1 MIPLDIV
8 SNILYIL
15 VFFPV
20 GQSWVFTWPKY
31 LVYEEGVVAQWV
43 KLSLGMPTFQVRV
56 PIGVLAIL
64 LWIQLPAGTQ
74 SKAAADGSGTCVPAV
89 HAGDLDGFLAP
100 GLGLAQLQL

>member
-1 MIPLDIV
+1 MTPFDFV
-8 SNILYIL
+8 SNILYVL

-20 GQSWVFTWPKY
+20 DQAWVFTWPKY

-56 PIGVLAIL
+56 PVGVLAIL
-64 LWIQLPAGTQ
+64 LWIQLLASTQ
-74 SKAAADGSGTCVPAV
+74 CKAAADGSGTCVPAL

-100 GLGLAQLQL
+100 GFCLAQL